1 MYIIVVGGG
10 EVGYHLSKIL
20 LHEGHE
26 VLILEQNAA
35 RCERLT
41 EEFGAVV
48 YRGDGC
54 EASTLE
60 SVGTGRADMLVAVTD
75 GDEDNLVACQVAKHK
90 FNVPRAIARIT
101 NPRNEKIFSILGVDA
116 TVSSTNLILAHIEQE
131 LPSHPLI
138 PILKLKSGTLEVVE
152 VKIPTES
159 AVVGKRIG
167 DFRMPKGSAVL
178 LVVGK
183 EKGPFIPTDDTV
195 LEAEDDIVAITSAD
209 NEDAM
214 RAMLVGKR

>member
-20 LHEGHE
+20 LNEGHE
-26 VLILEQNAA
+26 VLILEQDAA

-41 EEFGAVV
+41 EELGAVI

-54 EASTLE
+54 EAATLDA
-60 SVGTGRADMLVAVTD
+60 VGTGRADMLVAVTD
-75 GDEDNLVACQVAKHK
+75 GDEDNLVACQVAKHR
-90 FNVPRAIARIT
+90 FNVPRTIARIT
-101 NPRNEKIFSILGVDA
+101 NPTNETIFRILGIDA

-138 PILKLKSGTLEVVE
+138 PLLKLKSGTLEVVE
-152 VKIPTES
+152 VKIPEGS
-159 AVVGKRIG
+159 KVVGKKIG
-167 DFRMPKGSAVL
+167 DFRMPAGSAVL

-183 EKGPFIPTDDTV
+183 EKGPFIPTNETV
-195 LEAEDDIVAITSAD
+195 LQAEDDVVAITSAE
-209 NEDAM
+209 NEEAM
-214 RAMLVGKR
+214 RAMLVGTQ

>member
-1 MYIIVVGGG
+1 MYIVVVGGG

-20 LHEGHE
+20 LNEGHE
-26 VLILEQNAA
+26 VLILEQDAA

-41 EEFGAVV
+41 EELGAIV

-54 EASTLE
+54 EASTQD

-101 NPRNEKIFSILGVDA
+101 NPRNETLFKMLGVDA

-138 PILKLKSGTLEVVE
+138 PLLKLQSGTLEVVE
-152 VKIPTES
+152 VKIPSGS

-167 DFRMPKGSAVL
+167 DFRMPKGSL
-178 LVVGK
+178 LPVKRTRKRCGQCWSASASSPAAGRLKGK
-183 EKGPFIPTDDTV
+183 NAHGSVSGGKGGV
-195 LEAEDDIVAITSAD
+195 Q
-209 NEDAM
+209 
-214 RAMLVGKR
+214 